1 MDFAVTG
8 EAGTEADLDRLTPIS
23 LVGPLSLASLQTLVN
38 RRLNKDAAAHA
49 AALKDKSLRARAA
62 RFRTS
67 DRQAGSERVW
77 RASCPART
85 APPSATAHPASRGQA
100 RPALVRYWPG
110 LEGGGDGEGAGAG
123 SREGNR
129 APETGPGSS
138 TQTAGRSWRSREAGG
153 PGKSQERGKAVEGRA
168 GRKGPGSCST
178 PPLPSDS
185 TEAWKSEATGPRSTA
200 CISAQARASP
210 SSRVLGRSQSGRELG
225 ANVVLGRAGLP
236 LIGRSRGVARPGLSD
251 GSIRAASGPP
261 GPPLPPAQPPSSLP
275 PREGG
280 LSKTRRWAGARKP
293 AGRLGGRGLAAHP
306 LPSPAVP
313 GPGGCGVAGPGP
325 GASREPTAPP
335 PAAGRGALPPRRETH
350 TQRGGPPGTSPD
362 RPLTSVAG

>member
-1 MDFAVTG
+1 M
-8 EAGTEADLDRLTPIS
+8 
-23 LVGPLSLASLQTLVN
+23 
-38 RRLNKDAAAHA
+38 
-49 AALKDKSLRARAA
+49 
-62 RFRTS
+62 
-67 DRQAGSERVW
+67 
-77 RASCPART
+77 
-85 APPSATAHPASRGQA
+85 

-153 PGKSQERGKAVEGRA
+153 PGKSQERGKAADGRA

-275 PREGG
+275 PRG
-280 LSKTRRWAGARKP
+280 TGAS
-293 AGRLGGRGLAAHP
+293 ARLGGGL
-306 LPSPAVP
+306 
-313 GPGGCGVAGPGP
+313 GPGSPRGVWEEEGCCPPAPFPRRPWAWRLWSGRP
-325 GASREPTAPP
+325 GAWREPRAHSPTAS
-335 PAAGRGALPPRRETH
+335 RR
-350 TQRGGPPGTSPD
+350 QGGPHPATRDPHAAR
-362 RPLTSVAG
+362 RPTWDKSRPSTNERRRMTLPKQT

>member
-1 MDFAVTG
+1 MDVGSTG
-8 EAGTEADLDRLTPIS
+8 W
-23 LVGPLSLASLQTLVN
+23 
-38 RRLNKDAAAHA
+38 
-49 AALKDKSLRARAA
+49 
-62 RFRTS
+62 
-67 DRQAGSERVW
+67 SERVW

-153 PGKSQERGKAVEGRA
+153 PGKSQERGKAADGRA

-225 ANVVLGRAGLP
+225 ANAVLGRAGLP

-280 LSKTRRWAGARKP
+280 LSKTPRWARARKP

-335 PAAGRGALPPRRETH
+335 PAAGRGALTLRRETH
-350 TQRGGPPGTSPD
+350 TQRGSPPGTSPD